1 MKLKK
6 IILGLALLSFMT
18 IQTGAFAQT
27 SDATIRAMVSKYKSQ
42 NYLGCIQDTN
52 KILKDDP
59 SNIYAYYYKGLSYY
73 QLGQHEQA
81 TDAFTN
87 VENLNSNE
95 TLVNYARRA
104 KACIETPEACA
115 AYAEGN
121 KTTLDK
127 FIQSKKFF
135 DTPVQA
141 EVNKKKLERIK
152 ENINDS
158 VNNTPEQ
165 KSEMP
170 TNEEIANAVKTLA
183 KLGMNPMGTMMQP
196 AAYQNPEMMQMSM
209 LLGNNTQQNNSMNM
223 LPFLMMN
230 QSNAKNISPEFIE
243 TMMMNQMAPTY

>member
-6 IILGLALLSFMT
+6 FVLGLALLSFMA
-18 IQTGAFAQT
+18 IQAGAIAQT
-27 SDATIRAMVSKYKSQ
+27 SDSAIRAMVAKYKKQ

-73 QLGQHEQA
+73 QLGQQTQA
-81 TDAFTN
+81 TEAFTN
-87 VENLNSNE
+87 VENLNSNA
-95 TLVNYARRA
+95 TLVEYAQRA
-104 KACIETPEACA
+104 KACIATPEACA
-115 AYAEGN
+115 VYAEGN
-121 KTTLDK
+121 KTDLDK
-127 FIQSKKFF
+127 FVESKKFF
-135 DTPVQA
+135 DTTVQA
-141 EVNKKKLERIK
+141 EVNKKKLDRIR

-158 VNNTPEQ
+158 VKNPQEQ

-183 KLGMNPMGTMMQP
+183 KLGINPMGNMMQP

-209 LLGNNTQQNNSMNM
+209 LLGNNTQTNNGMNM

-230 QSNAKNISPEFIE
+230 QNNAKNLSPELLE

>member
-6 IILGLALLSFMT
+6 FVLGLALLSFVA
-18 IQTGAFAQT
+18 IQTGVFAQT
-27 SDATIRAMVSKYKSQ
+27 SDATIRAMVGKYKKQ

-52 KILKDDP
+52 KILKEDP

-81 TDAFTN
+81 TEAFTN
-87 VENLNSNE
+87 VENLNSNQ
-95 TLVNYARRA
+95 TLVQYAQRA
-104 KACIETPEACA
+104 KACITTPEACA

-121 KTTLDK
+121 KTELDK
-127 FIQSKKFF
+127 FIQSKKFY
-135 DTPVQA
+135 DKSVQA
-141 EVNKKKLERIK
+141 EVNKKKLDRIR

-158 VNNTPEQ
+158 VNSTPEQ

-170 TNEEIANAVKTLA
+170 SNEEIANAVKTLA
-183 KLGMNPMGTMMQP
+183 KLGINPMGSMMPQ

-209 LLGNNTQQNNSMNM
+209 LLGNNTQQNNGMNM

-230 QSNAKNISPEFIE
+230 QNNTKNMSPELIE
-243 TMMMNQMAPTY
+243 TMMMNQMTPTY